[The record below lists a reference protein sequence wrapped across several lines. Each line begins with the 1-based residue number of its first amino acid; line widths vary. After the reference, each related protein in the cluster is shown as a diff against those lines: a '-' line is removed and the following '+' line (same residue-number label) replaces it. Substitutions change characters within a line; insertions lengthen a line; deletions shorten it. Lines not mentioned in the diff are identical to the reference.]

1 MLAFRMIVVT
11 ALRQGGL
18 LAATLILLSQLSVAA
33 PILAD
38 FNLVV
43 GGNLVSSSE
52 VEGRALVGG
61 GLSGP
66 ASNYGVRLTPSA
78 AFSDVDT
85 LIVGGNITATNVNV
99 SAGDVRVGGTASG
112 IVNLNGSGSDL
123 VQNDPTVSGVI
134 TSVLA
139 QLHSLSAYFAGL
151 SPNST
156 ITNPPGPS
164 AVTFNAAAGPGNM
177 AVLNV
182 DSALFSDP
190 QSQQYDL
197 NIDPGVDL
205 MIVNVVGTTVNFT
218 QGNFTGVF
226 SDPVIWPHLIW
237 NFVDADSIN
246 LQRAWFGSIIA
257 PHANLTS
264 STSIDGSVFIGGDF
278 DQRGE
283 VHLPLFR
290 GNVPQS
296 PVPEPAT
303 VGLIST
309 SLLAIALW
317 KRKSVKRSRI

>member
-1 MLAFRMIVVT
+1 
-11 ALRQGGL
+11 
-18 LAATLILLSQLSVAA
+18 
-33 PILAD
+33 
-38 FNLVV
+38 
-43 GGNLVSSSE
+43 
-52 VEGRALVGG
+52 
-61 GLSGP
+61 
-66 ASNYGVRLTPSA
+66 
-78 AFSDVDT
+78 
-85 LIVGGNITATNVNV
+85 
-99 SAGDVRVGGTASG
+99 
-112 IVNLNGSGSDL
+112 
-123 VQNDPTVSGVI
+123 
-134 TSVLA
+134 
-139 QLHSLSAYFAGL
+139 
-151 SPNST
+151 
-156 ITNPPGPS
+156 
-164 AVTFNAAAGPGNM
+164 M

-237 NFVDADSIN
+237 NFVDADSIS

-290 GNVPQS
+290 GKRPTITCPGASDRWTNLNEFAGDRSLEAKIRKAKPDLKRKTAVRTNTGCRWSRRDRHLIAVVLAAPLAGR
-296 PVPEPAT
+296 VPAT
-303 VGLIST
+303 PPINGVASTRTVLHREHLHGLAT
-309 SLLAIALW
+309 TTNLQELDA
-317 KRKSVKRSRI
+317 